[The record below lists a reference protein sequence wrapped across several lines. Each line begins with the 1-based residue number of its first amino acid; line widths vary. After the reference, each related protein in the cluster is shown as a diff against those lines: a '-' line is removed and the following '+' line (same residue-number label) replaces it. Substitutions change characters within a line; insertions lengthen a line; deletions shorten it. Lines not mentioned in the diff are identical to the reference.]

1 MSDMFKKFATCESGA
16 TAIEY
21 AMISGLLSIMIV
33 AGVAQIGTSL
43 SGIFQALVSHV

>member
-1 MSDMFKKFATCESGA
+1 MFEAFRNFAADESGA

-33 AGVAQIGTSL
+33 AGATQIGTTL
-43 SGIFQALVSHV
+43 SGIFQALVAHV

>member
-1 MSDMFKKFATCESGA
+1 MLETFGKFVADENGA

-33 AGVAQIGTSL
+33 AGATQIGTTL
-43 SGIFQALVSHV
+43 SGIFQALMAHV